1 MPLTLQLKKPINELT
16 MKKVK
21 IDRRQF
27 IKVSSMS
34 GTALTIGFLFPGLKS
49 LAQLTEKDC
58 EFFQPS
64 AFLKIDKSGQ
74 ITIFFARQEMG
85 QGVNTSLP
93 MLVAEE
99 LEADFKNIK
108 VEIVEFGTFPL
119 GKSDF
124 GNPHDTGGSQSTPES
139 WTLMR
144 KAGATA
150 KTMLIAAAAKE
161 WGIKPEQCA
170 ADKGTVVNTVTMATK
185 NYGDLVCQAA
195 EMPMPQE
202 VTLKNIKD
210 FKVIGKEQR
219 KTNLKDT
226 LTGRVK
232 FGMDVKVPGMVYAV
246 VERCPVMGGKLVS
259 VDDAAALKV
268 PGVIKIVSYEGTGA
282 PMNVYSGVAVIA
294 SNSWAAIKARK
305 LLKIKW
311 DEGVYNKD
319 NTADL
324 FKKFAAKAK
333 GKPEKE
339 VVKKQDAPKAVIPAT
354 NIVTAT
360 YSGPLL
366 AHAAIEPINCIAEI
380 KEGKCEIWAGLQL
393 PDWAVNTIAKDCNIA
408 HKDIKVNLSLI
419 GGGFGRRL
427 RCDHAIEAIK
437 IAKQIDKPVKLLW
450 ERGDDF
456 RFEAYRPA
464 NYHYLKG
471 GWDAK
476 GKLMNW
482 EHHVLSTPI
491 ATVTWP
497 EEKDVSENGG
507 GANDEF
513 WYDIP
518 NINTGYSKER
528 FNINRSWLRG
538 VENATNVFAI
548 EAFVD
553 EIAKKMK
560 KDPLEFRLSL
570 LESDAAGPG
579 KRDWSKYRQRVAG
592 TLKLAAEKIGYASAR
607 QKNHFIGLACH
618 AYPGT
623 NAYASH
629 AIEIELLGPKK
640 FRIKKVIAA
649 IDCGVV
655 INPDGLKSQM
665 EGGIA
670 FGLGQ
675 TLKDEITVK
684 NSRVE
689 QDNFRAYPLL
699 RFNEMPPVEVY
710 WVQSTETPG
719 GVGEVGVSTVGPA
732 LCNALAAAGYRP
744 RNQPIKNEGFVW
756 ETA

>member
-1 MPLTLQLKKPINELT
+1 

-27 IKVSSMS
+27 IKLSSMT
-34 GTALTIGFLFPGLKS
+34 GTALTIGVFFPGLKS
-49 LAQLTEKDC
+49 LAQVNGKDC
-58 EFFQPS
+58 EHFQPN
-64 AFLKIDKSGQ
+64 AFLRIDKKGLV
-74 ITIFFARQEMG
+74 TIFFARQEMG

-99 LEADFKNIK
+99 LEADFRNIK

-119 GKSDF
+119 GTADF

-150 KTMLIAAAAKE
+150 KAMLIAAAAKE

-170 ADKGTVVNTVTMATK
+170 ADKGTVVNTVTMATM
-185 NYGDLVCQAA
+185 NYGDLVCKAA
-195 EMPMPQE
+195 EMPVPKE
-202 VTLKNIKD
+202 VVLKNIKD
-210 FKVIGKEQR
+210 FKLIGKEQR
-219 KTNLKDT
+219 KTNLKDI
-226 LTGRVK
+226 LTGKVK

-246 VERCPVMGGKLVS
+246 VERCPVMGGKLIS

-268 PGVIKIVSYEGTGA
+268 PGVIKVVSYEGTGA
-282 PMNVYSGVAVIA
+282 PMNVHAGVAVIA
-294 SNSWAAIKARK
+294 NNTWAAIKARK

-311 DEGVYNKD
+311 DEGSHNND
-319 NTADL
+319 NSVDL
-324 FKKFAAKAK
+324 FKRFAAKAK
-333 GKPEKE
+333 GKPEKQ
-339 VVKKQDAPKAVIPAT
+339 VYKKGESNTSILTANTI
-354 NIVTAT
+354 TAT

-366 AHAAIEPINCIAEI
+366 AHAAIEPVNCIAEM
-380 KEGKCEIWAGLQL
+380 KDGRCEIWGGFQL
-393 PDWAVNTIAKDCNIA
+393 PDWSVNTIAKDCNISQ
-408 HKDIKVNLSLI
+408 KDIKVNLSLI

-427 RCDHAIEAIK
+427 RCDFAIEAIK
-437 IAKQIDKPVKLLW
+437 IAKQIDKPVKLIW
-450 ERGDDF
+450 EREDDL

-464 NYHYLKG
+464 NYHYMKA
-471 GWDAK
+471 GWNTIGDV
-476 GKLMNW
+476 LNW

-497 EEKDVSENGG
+497 DEKEVSENGG

-518 NINTGYSKER
+518 NINTGYSKES

-548 EAFVD
+548 EGFID

-560 KDPLEFRLSL
+560 KDPLALRLSL
-570 LESDAAGPG
+570 LETGGPGPG

-592 TLKLAAEKIGYASAR
+592 TLKLAAEKIGWATPR
-607 QKNHFIGLACH
+607 KKNHFIGLACH

-640 FRIKKVIAA
+640 FKIKKVVAT
-649 IDCGVV
+649 IDCGLV

-675 TLKDEITVK
+675 VLKDEITVK

-689 QDNFRAYPLL
+689 QDNFRTYPLL

-719 GVGEVGVSTVGPA
+719 GVGEVGVATVAPA
-732 LCNALAAAGYRP
+732 LCNALAAAGFRP
-744 RNQPIKNEGFVW
+744 RVQPIKNEGFVW
-756 ETA
+756 A